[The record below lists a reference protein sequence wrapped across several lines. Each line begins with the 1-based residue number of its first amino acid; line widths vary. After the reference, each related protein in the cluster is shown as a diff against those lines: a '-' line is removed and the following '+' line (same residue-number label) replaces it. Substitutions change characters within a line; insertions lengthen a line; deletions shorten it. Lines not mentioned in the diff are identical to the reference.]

1 MLRPGQLL
9 ILLTAA
15 LAIAAAAAGIRPQLA
30 LLPIGLGAA
39 LTAAAALDLWFA
51 RQSLAG
57 FSAHSP
63 GARLV
68 QSRDGQIPVILTHQ
82 SAERRP
88 LRAGLALPESMRCA
102 EEELSFTLAAGVQR
116 FALSFRCHPIKRGRF
131 PLRALHVSV
140 HSPLRLW
147 ECGRAL
153 PLGDAAEAAVYP
165 DAAAGNLLAR
175 ARLQSGLR
183 PRRQVGK
190 GREFEKLREYAPGDP
205 MFEVHWKA
213 TARRG
218 APVTKVFQTERRQEI
233 YAVVDTSRLM
243 ARRFG
248 ESSALD
254 EYVRAAL
261 LLGATA
267 EARGDKF
274 GLILFDREV
283 RKFLRARAGKAH
295 FAACRQAIF
304 DAQPAPFPADFLEL
318 ASFLR
323 LRVPKRSL
331 LFLLTALD
339 EPAAAQSA
347 EKAAALLAER
357 HLPVFLMLAPE
368 GVAPLFTP
376 GTQYESLHAAL
387 AGHLQWRALREL
399 ELSFRRHGI
408 RFAMRAPETLAAG
421 TLDIYDE
428 IKQRQLL

>member
-1 MLRPGQLL
+1 MTRPAPLL
-9 ILLTAA
+9 ILLTIGVA
-15 LAIAAAAAGIRPQLA
+15 LAAAAAGLRPELA
-30 LLPIGLGAA
+30 PLAVGAGAA
-39 LTAAAALDLWFA
+39 LFMAAALDAWQG
-51 RQSLAG
+51 RRSLAAY
-57 FSAHSP
+57 SAQAAP
-63 GARLV
+63 ARLV
-68 QSRDGQIPVILTHQ
+68 QSRDGEIRVHLMRTSPE
-82 SAERRP
+82 ARRV
-88 LRAGLALPESMRCA
+88 RVGLALPESMLCSQ
-102 EEELSFTLAAGVQR
+102 EEQVLDLPFGVESLAIAWQCRPVR
-116 FALSFRCHPIKRGRF
+116 RGRF
-131 PLRALHVSV
+131 LLAAV
-140 HSPLRLW
+140 HIAAASPLRLW

-153 PLGDAAEAAVYP
+153 ELQTEVAVYP
-165 DAAAGNLLAR
+165 DAAAGNVLAR
-175 ARLQSGLR
+175 TRLQMGMR

-254 EYVRAAL
+254 EYVRVAL

-274 GLILFDREV
+274 GVILFDREV
-283 RKFLRARAGKAH
+283 RKFLRARNGKAH

-304 DAQPAPFPADFLEL
+304 DAQPAGVPADFFEL

-323 LRVPKRSL
+323 VRVPKRSL

-339 EPAAAQSA
+339 EPAAAASA
-347 EKAAALLAER
+347 EKAAALLGER
-357 HLPVFLMLAPE
+357 HLPVFLMLSPE
-368 GVAPLFTP
+368 GVALIFS
-376 GTQYESLHAAL
+376 GEGESLHADL

-399 ELSFRRHGI
+399 ELSLRRHGI
-408 RFAMRAPETLAAG
+408 RFALKSPESLATG
-421 TLDIYDE
+421 VLDIYDE